1 MPKINKKWIALCT
14 AAIGAIYAVEYMTTD
29 PQSFVPELTGQT
41 SVQADIPK
49 LASPS
54 SSPVPDY
61 TAPSSPSKS
70 PRASSSPSEST
81 AKKTY
86 KDGTYIGMG
95 NNRRGFIEVSVT
107 ISNDRIT
114 DVEISNFGMHYSESD
129 VVGLPAEVLRKQ
141 SATVDNVSG
150 ATYSTDAFRD
160 AVNEALSQ
168 AKNA

>member
-14 AAIGAIYAVEYMTTD
+14 AAIGTIYAAEYMITD
-29 PQSFVPELTGQT
+29 AQSFVPKLTEQ
-41 SVQADIPK
+41 SIVQDDISK

-54 SSPVPDY
+54 SSPV
-61 TAPSSPSKS
+61 TSAPTTSSPVT
-70 PRASSSPSEST
+70 SSSAPRSPSIR
-81 AKKTY
+81 AVKKKYT
-86 KDGTYIGMG
+86 DGTYAGMG

-129 VVGLPAEVLRKQ
+129 VVGLPAEVLQQQ
-141 SATVDNVSG
+141 SAEVDNVSG

-160 AVNEALSQ
+160 AVNNALSQ